1 MLDEYKLGQPIAYK
15 ILLNAVKKEK
25 LTHAYLFET
34 HGYHDALNLIK
45 AFIKFILCPENYS
58 NNQLCAKCT
67 QCQNIDNNNHLELKI
82 IEPDGMWIK
91 KEQLT
96 ELQKEFS
103 KKAIEG
109 NKKVYLIKD
118 ADKLNQAAANS
129 ILKFLEEP
137 EENII
142 AILMVENKY
151 QLLDTITSR
160 CQIIS
165 LMNQKYDNI
174 LSAEEK
180 IQNIINSSDFKWE
193 KIEQVIHFVN
203 YYEQNGIDT
212 ILNTQ
217 KLWHKNFINKEDIEQ
232 ALEVMILYYTD
243 IINFLSGYKISLFET
258 SKKDINAIA
267 EKNNL
272 GSLSIKINTI
282 LEAKENLKYNVNNGL
297 LIDKL
302 ILDLEEVKDDR
313 SNRSNI

>member
-1 MLDEYKLGQPIAYK
+1 MLEEYKIGQPIAYK
-15 ILLNAVKKEK
+15 MLLNAIKKDK
-25 LTHAYLFET
+25 LSHAYLFET
-34 HGYHDALNLIK
+34 HGYAQSINLIK
-45 AFIKFILCPENYS
+45 AFIKFILCPNNYS
-58 NNQLCAKCT
+58 NNKLCANCT

-151 QLLDTITSR
+151 QLLDTIVSR

-165 LMNQKYDNI
+165 LMNQKNDSTVSEVN
-174 LSAEEK
+174 K
-180 IQNIINSSDFKWE
+180 IQTVINNDNFNQE

-203 YYEQNGIDT
+203 YYEHNALDT

-217 KLWHKNFINKEDIEQ
+217 KLWHKNFSNKEEIEQ
-232 ALEVMILYYTD
+232 ALEVMILFYTD
-243 IINFLSGYKISLFET
+243 VINFLSGYKICLFET
-258 SKKDINAIA
+258 HRKDIQTIA
-267 EKNNL
+267 EKNSL
-272 GSLSIKINTI
+272 GSLSIKINII
-282 LEAKENLKYNVNNGL
+282 LESKDNLKYNINNSL

-302 ILDLEEVKDDR
+302 ILDLEEVKNDG
-313 SNRSNI
+313 SNGNII